1 MGGDSSRLY
10 VLCHT
15 ECPSGRKR
23 RRSRSRW
30 RRQRNE
36 AVTSVLSRD
45 QRGLAANTLLSRLA
59 IDPRCRRR
67 FRSFSS
73 GADLL
78 ARTPCADATNS
89 AFLSR
94 RVHPSST
101 RLSPFPSVVPPP
113 LTLAFHPLLVVRR
126 HLFAACA
133 LRGGGRSLRGA
144 GCLRPSDAPFAGCER
159 QEGRKQRSGGGT
171 PGGVQ
176 VQVHAY
182 RRQ

>member
-67 FRSFSS
+67 FRRSFSS

-78 ARTPCADATNS
+78 ARTVCGRHEFRFPLAPRTP
-89 AFLSR
+89 LL
-94 RVHPSST
+94 HPSLPVS
-101 RLSPFPSVVPPP
+101 PPP
-113 LTLAFHPLLVVRR
+113 LSLPRARVSSVACCPPPPLRRVRAPRRRPLSSGCRLPSPVRR
-126 HLFAACA
+126 SV
-133 LRGGGRSLRGA
+133 RGVREAGREEAEKRRRDAGRSTGA
-144 GCLRPSDAPFAGCER
+144 GACI
-159 QEGRKQRSGGGT
+159 
-171 PGGVQ
+171 
-176 VQVHAY
+176 
-182 RRQ
+182 